1 MTLPSSG
8 AISLSA
14 VNTEFGGS
22 TPIGLKT
29 YYRGGGY
36 VPNTSNNSGV
46 ATSGAINM
54 NSFHSASAFLG
65 FTTPTSL
72 YANGVTYGVDC
83 SSGGVYCVVGGYYTS
98 GPTNNNA
105 AFWLSSNG
113 TTWGAPTTLLNSSTK
128 IPFLSSVAWNQ
139 TLGVFIAV
147 GQDGNNNGV
156 IYTITTGGTATLQA
170 TISNFFISCVAVN
183 SSGLTVVAGQ
193 YSSLIATVYSSNGTT
208 WTSPVTISG
217 TGSSPTLYALTVNPA
232 GYWSGVGAYFN
243 VGPSAQ
249 TPIFISSSNGTS
261 FTGGS
266 MGVPPATSGV
276 IMAGVVWNAKLNQFV
291 AIGSYGPSYYSLSNS
306 TGSTWAVPSLASG
319 TYGVNLGG
327 KGSSC
332 LAINAAGLMIS
343 AAQNGSADQGYFK
356 STNGTTW
363 TYTLLVT
370 SQVNSFLAI
379 ACNANTSQ
387 RYIAVG
393 ANNINF
399 SVST

>member
-8 AISLSA
+8 AVSLSA
-14 VNTEFGGS
+14 IQGEFGGT

-36 VPNTSNNSGV
+36 VPNTSNNSGLP
-46 ATSGAINM
+46 TSGTINM
-54 NSFHSASAFLG
+54 NGFHSTSAFLG
-65 FTTPTSL
+65 FTTPTTL

-83 SSGGVYCVVGGYYTS
+83 SSNGTYCVVGGYYTS

-170 TISNFFISCVAVN
+170 TIANFFISCVAVN
-183 SSGLTVVAGQ
+183 SAGLTVVAGQ
-193 YSSLIATVYSSNGTT
+193 YSSLIATVYSSNGTS
-208 WTSPVTISG
+208 WSSPATISG

-232 GYWSGVGAYFN
+232 GYWSGVGEYYQP
-243 VGPSAQ
+243 GPGIH
-249 TPIFISSSNGTS
+249 TPVYITSSNGTS
-261 FTGGS
+261 FSGGL
-266 MGVPPATSGV
+266 MGVPGTYGTILV
-276 IMAGVVWNAKLNQFV
+276 GLVWNTKLNQFV
-291 AIGSYGPSYYSLSNS
+291 AIGAYGSSYYALSNS
-306 TGSTWAVPSLASG
+306 TGTSWSTPVLIGS
-319 TYGVNLGG
+319 TGVNVGG

-332 LAINAAGLMIS
+332 LAVNAAGLMIAS
-343 AAQNGSADQGYFK
+343 AQNGGTNQGYFQ

-363 TYTLLVT
+363 TYTSLVT
-370 SQVNSFLAI
+370 SQVSSFLAI

-387 RYIAVG
+387 RFIAVG
-393 ANNINF
+393 LNNNNF